1 MEKKVPAGK
10 VIAYVISVLLHAF
23 GIMTLLTIAKIKPLP
38 FLRFYDKL
46 DALGGW
52 SLILKYAI
60 LIVIMSIS
68 IMTFSTVSG
77 TLKNRRKR
85 KFWTIAIT
93 CWSTLITIP
102 LLLSF
107 VALLLTAIFPDP
119 TGGVKAFLDGFNS
132 IMPVTD
138 IHNAF
143 LAVPAFARSIKAL
156 QWTYVGGIVLSII
169 FLAVPITSCVQTV
182 KKAK

>member
-1 MEKKVPAGK
+1 MKTKIPVGK
-10 VIAYVISVLLHAF
+10 TIAYLVSILLHAF
-23 GIMTLLTIAKIKPLP
+23 GIMTLLTIAKIAPLP
-38 FLRFYDKL
+38 FLSFYDKL

-77 TLKNRRKR
+77 TLKSLRKR

-107 VALLLTAIFPDP
+107 IALLLTNLNPVPA
-119 TGGVKAFLDGFNS
+119 GGIKSFLDGFNS
-132 IMPVTD
+132 IMSVTD

-143 LAVPAFARSIKAL
+143 LAVPAFARNSTAL
-156 QWTYVGGIVLSII
+156 SWTYVGGIVLSII
-169 FLAVPITSCVQTV
+169 FLIVPITSCVQTV